1 MRPIFGQFFLRATG
15 EEAGLVP
22 AAKSFAPPPTSARAF
37 SRRPPFV
44 AMAVTRLTRGFLFDP
59 SADVPTLPPVA
70 LLLAILAGVASWRLT
85 GKRLRFLA
93 WPVDTLWVRVAAFV
107 GAVSVAFSIADGAMN
122 ALDDAGSGYDFV
134 PVAGLATEWPF
145 DEVRNPMYC
154 ALLFVLLP
162 GACVLLDSFWP
173 IVFAPPLWAYL
184 HGVVVAAEE
193 ELLWNA
199 FGATYEAYAAK
210 VPRWQVFGLW
220 SAAMRRSSGAGA
232 QGAEL

>member
-1 MRPIFGQFFLRATG
+1 MGKAVMTAVDNVNSKI
-15 EEAGLVP
+15 
-22 AAKSFAPPPTSARAF
+22 APKLIGMDCT
-37 SRRPPFV
+37 
-44 AMAVTRLTRGFLFDP
+44 DQ
-59 SADVPTLPPVA
+59 
-70 LLLAILAGVASWRLT
+70 AS
-85 GKRLRFLA
+85 
-93 WPVDTLWVRVAAFV
+93 
-107 GAVSVAFSIADGAMN
+107 IDGAMN